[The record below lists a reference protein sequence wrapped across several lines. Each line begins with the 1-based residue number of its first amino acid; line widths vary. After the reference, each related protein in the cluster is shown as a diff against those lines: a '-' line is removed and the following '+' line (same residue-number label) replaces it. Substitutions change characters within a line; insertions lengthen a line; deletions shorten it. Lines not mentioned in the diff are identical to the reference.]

1 MHINRILALSFA
13 ALVSAKLDGCAK
25 TFALAITNIYEN
37 GDTDFHFDY
46 CENLNDGRGFTSGI
60 AGFCTGTGDAWEVV
74 QKYHSLTGGNDK
86 FTPMDSVLKQYAEDS
101 DSSTKGLDSYC
112 KVWEELGKTDKKFRK
127 AQTLMRDEMYFDPS
141 QELGA
146 KVGLQLSISHAQMY
160 DAGIQHGTWADKD
173 GLPTL
178 IEETSASFGNDT
190 LDGNSGS
197 TLDVNGHK
205 VDEIAWLR
213 KFMQVR
219 QDHLLHPRE
228 KYNQGDNYWAQTLYR
243 VRSYEYAIDRKE
255 YVWTDSVK
263 FLDNDGKPF
272 NCSPNTYALYSDIL
286 E

>member
-1 MHINRILALSFA
+1 MYIKGILALSFA
-13 ALVSAKLDGCAK
+13 ALASAKLDGCAK

-60 AGFCTGTGDAWEVV
+60 AGFCTGTGDAWEVI

-86 FTPMDSVLKQYAEDS
+86 FKPMDSVLKQYAEDS
-101 DSSTKGLDSYC
+101 DSSTKGLDNYC
-112 KVWEELGKTDKKFRK
+112 KVWEELGKTDKRFRK
-127 AQTLMRDEMYFDPS
+127 AQTLLRDEMYFAPS
-141 QELGA
+141 QEFGA
-146 KVGLQLSISHAQMY
+146 KIGLQLSISQAQMY

-190 LDGNSGS
+190 LDGNSES
-197 TLDVNGHK
+197 TLDINGHK
-205 VDEIAWLR
+205 VDEIAWLK

-255 YVWTDSVK
+255 YMWTDSVK
-263 FLDNDGKPF
+263 FLDNDGKPV
-272 NCSPNTYALYSDIL
+272 CIRCETAKCPAQQ
-286 E
+286 